1 MRPAAFP
8 THAAHLED
16 VGEVRRETERERHAH
31 RAPAEV
37 VQQDLLVNAILEQE
51 PASGDVHD
59 AARRRALAEVGQRAI
74 REVRREVDIV
84 VTHVRR
90 QQRRLRSADAQDPPR
105 QQASVVVKDAVV
117 ATVDVA
123 VVVRYD
129 ERIRMLECE
138 KAQRAVGVVTSASSS
153 VRMSALALTF
163 TANAPS

>member
-1 MRPAAFP
+1 M
-8 THAAHLED
+8 
-16 VGEVRRETERERHAH
+16 
-31 RAPAEV
+31 
-37 VQQDLLVNAILEQE
+37 QQDLLVNAILEQE
-51 PASGDVHD
+51 PPAGDVHD

-138 KAQRAVGVVTSASSS
+138 KAQRAVGVGDLGVVVGPDVGACADVHGECAFMSVASRRSWA
-153 VRMSALALTF
+153 RTAL
-163 TANAPS
+163 